1 MLVEVIFWVK
11 KKKKINK
18 VFCSQTSIFRDLAE
32 DPACPLTK
40 LLCLVSK
47 LLFSSQV
54 GVQGNPRFVNEGLG
68 AFELWGPS

>member
-1 MLVEVIFWVK
+1 LVEVLFGEKTKQNSTQVM
-11 KKKKINK
+11 
-18 VFCSQTSIFRDLAE
+18 SLQTSIFRDLAE